1 MNTECARI
9 ADQLTR
15 AFTGDPWHGPPL
27 REILNGV
34 TAAQARNRP
43 LYSAHTIW
51 ELVVHIDLYVQ
62 AALDAVRGTSMPRW
76 YGTEGDWPRIED
88 RTEPAWT
95 ATTDSLFQAADR
107 LAAAIAELTD
117 ERLRE
122 PVPGREYSIYYLLH
136 GIVQHS
142 LYHGGQIAMLK
153 KALN

>member
-1 MNTECARI
+1 MTTECARI

-34 TAAQARNRP
+34 SAAQARNRP
-43 LYSAHTIW
+43 LYAAHTIW

-62 AALDAVRGTSMPRW
+62 AALDALRGTPMPHW
-76 YGTEGDWPRIED
+76 YGTEADWPRITAQ
-88 RTEPAWT
+88 TEAAWT
-95 ATTDSLFQAADR
+95 ATTDSLFRTAEQ
-107 LAAAIAELTD
+107 LAGAIAELTD
-117 ERLRE
+117 ERLTE
-122 PVPGREYSIYYLLH
+122 SAPGREYDFYYLLH

-153 KALN
+153 KALT